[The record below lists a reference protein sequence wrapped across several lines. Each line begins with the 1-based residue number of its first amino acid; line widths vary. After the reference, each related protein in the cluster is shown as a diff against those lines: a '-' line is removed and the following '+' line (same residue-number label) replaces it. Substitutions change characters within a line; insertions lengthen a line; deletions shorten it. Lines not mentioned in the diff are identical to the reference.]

1 MQCVDNLVVL
11 IINKE
16 ILFSR
21 LLGLHENQHGIR
33 VKTLKGA
40 RFTPRQ
46 DFVADEICFGGWGSI
61 CEIKK
66 NIY

>member
-1 MQCVDNLVVL
+1 VL

-16 ILFSR
+16 ILFGR
-21 LLGLHENQHGIR
+21 LLDENQHGIR

-40 RFTPRQ
+40 RFTQRQ
-46 DFVADEICFGGWGSI
+46 CFVTVGICFGDWGSI

-66 NIY
+66 IYIIRGEPYSK